1 MLTKLEVN
9 LLNGNII
16 KGLVIFA
23 IPLFISNIFQQLYNT
38 VDTMI
43 VSNILGE
50 SSLAAIGS
58 SSPIYDLLIGFAL
71 GVGNGLGVVTA
82 RAFGSKNYDLVKKNV
97 AGSIVI
103 GIILSCIIMIISQFF

>member
-43 VSNILGE
+43 VSNIL
-50 SSLAAIGS
+50 
-58 SSPIYDLLIGFAL
+58 
-71 GVGNGLGVVTA
+71 
-82 RAFGSKNYDLVKKNV
+82 
-97 AGSIVI
+97 
-103 GIILSCIIMIISQFF
+103 